1 MKYQLRLRRGYPPE
15 NIYLVITNNMI
26 ISKVKAKELRLES
39 QRNIELELES
49 LRSKELEL
57 RSHKNKARAR
67 EGLVS

>member
-1 MKYQLRLRRGYPPE
+1 
-15 NIYLVITNNMI
+15 MI

-57 RSHKNKARAR
+57 RIRKNKARAG
-67 EGLVS
+67 EDLVS